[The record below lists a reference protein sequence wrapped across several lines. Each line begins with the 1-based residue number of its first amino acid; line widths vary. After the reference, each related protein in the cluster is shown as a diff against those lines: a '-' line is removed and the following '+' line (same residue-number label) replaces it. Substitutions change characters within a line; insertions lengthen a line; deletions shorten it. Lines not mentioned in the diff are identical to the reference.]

1 MLPSSTKANGK
12 KRKNEISVRIEY
24 KFDEVRFSDLDSAL
38 TFFDSKPRRAKATFD
53 VMAPPKAV
61 MLMSAKMSCPAIIFD
76 PTADHPTPRMM
87 GISQILTLSGSLV
100 PLIRMPKMTENMG
113 SKALMMCVKLTA
125 PADMATTAPT
135 WPTVCSILSTVHAL
149 ISSGVSLGAF
159 RNPSAQSG
167 AKYRMPTPS
176 DVSAINM
183 G

>member
-1 MLPSSTKANGK
+1 M
-12 KRKNEISVRIEY
+12 RKNEISVRIEY
-24 KFDEVRFSDLDSAL
+24 KFDEERFSDLDSAL
-38 TFFDSKPRRAKATFD
+38 TFFDNRPLRANATFD

-61 MLMSAKMSCPAIIFD
+61 MLMSAKMSWPAIILD

-87 GISQILTLSGSLV
+87 GTSQILTLSGSLV
-100 PLIRMPKMTENMG
+100 SLIRMPKMTENMG
-113 SKALMMCVKLTA
+113 SKALMMCVNDMA

-135 WPTVCSILSTVHAL
+135 WPTVCSMLRTVHAL
-149 ISSGVSLGAF
+149 MSSGVNFGAF
-159 RNPSAQSG
+159 LRPSAQSG